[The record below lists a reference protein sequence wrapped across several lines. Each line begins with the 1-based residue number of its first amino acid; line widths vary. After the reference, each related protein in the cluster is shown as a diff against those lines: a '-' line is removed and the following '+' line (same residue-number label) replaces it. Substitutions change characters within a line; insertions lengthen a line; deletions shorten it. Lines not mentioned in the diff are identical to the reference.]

1 MNMGFLIFFAVEGF
15 MKILAYGFT
24 YYWYINWNKFDFVV
38 VFLSLIVIDES
49 WLVALQIKVAP
60 LRIIRVMR
68 LFRLIKVSEG
78 LRSLLKTVIMSMAN
92 IFTTGLLLML
102 LLFTFAIVGMSL
114 FGDSPFKEEFNE
126 DVNFTT
132 FYLSMLLL
140 FKVATGEHWTWIMH
154 ETYDN
159 YGLIGIFY
167 WLIFVFATCLIF
179 IKVFI
184 AVIAESFNDSV

>member
-1 MNMGFLIFFAVEGF
+1 MNMAFLIFFACEGF

-92 IFTTGLLLML
+92 IFTTGLLLIL

-114 FGDSPFKEEFNE
+114 FGDSPFK
-126 DVNFTT
+126 
-132 FYLSMLLL
+132 
-140 FKVATGEHWTWIMH
+140 
-154 ETYDN
+154 
-159 YGLIGIFY
+159 
-167 WLIFVFATCLIF
+167 
-179 IKVFI
+179 
-184 AVIAESFNDSV
+184 

>member
-1 MNMGFLIFFAVEGF
+1 
-15 MKILAYGFT
+15 
-24 YYWYINWNKFDFVV
+24 
-38 VFLSLIVIDES
+38 
-49 WLVALQIKVAP
+49 
-60 LRIIRVMR
+60 
-68 LFRLIKVSEG
+68 
-78 LRSLLKTVIMSMAN
+78 
-92 IFTTGLLLML
+92 
-102 LLFTFAIVGMSL
+102 
-114 FGDSPFKEEFNE
+114 
-126 DVNFTT
+126 
-132 FYLSMLLL
+132 MLLL